1 MIDKTLGG
9 NKTEELSEY
18 TAVPLIM
25 TSVPD
30 RLSFS
35 TLTIV
40 GFKEE
45 DIIKKRDQRKSGFVR
60 YENKFIFIYQKE

>member
-1 MIDKTLGG
+1 MIDKILGG

-40 GFKEE
+40 CFKEE
-45 DIIKKRDQRKSGFVR
+45 DIIKERAGL
-60 YENKFIFIYQKE
+60 